1 MSFFIFAGEL
11 GVSPLR
17 LIKESAIVF
26 HGESEIFVLVK
37 LVNGYNA
44 CRSIEN
50 IGNAV
55 YNGCAGVFNGCGF
68 NNVEFGIGFAGDF
81 PVAHIAVI
89 GTVNFTD
96 ALGFDDRAL
105 EGFGGNYCCHTD
117 AVAFGDNFA
126 HGFGIKVG
134 IIEIRNAFL
143 AVGFNGP
150 AEFGCER
157 FVGRPNVGRFKNFGM
172 SDLFFEFF
180 GSEANA
186 VCFCKSKAV
195 IFYVIGNSAFD
206 FGDFLNAA
214 GYKTDHVYP
223 ENIFHTGTDESAV
236 VFFCDNVKFVGE
248 FGAGAPAAGGF
259 FTGGDYVD
267 AAGKAFFEM
276 IVAVAY
282 EGEKGYNSDICVA
295 VIKNFVCVRFDG
307 NAGFYTEFSK
317 IADIHA
323 NNSRVNVDCA
333 NDLCAFFIKVTD
345 DVFCHFSAAV
355 LYYFNF
361 FHNKIP
367 LCVYLLTLL

>member
-1 MSFFIFAGEL
+1 MLFYLSGGL
-11 GVSPLR
+11 GRAALSYTQ
-17 LIKESAIVF
+17 IKSAIVL
-26 HGESEIFVLVK
+26 HGEGEIFDFVE
-37 LVNGYNA
+37 LVNGNNA

-50 IGNAV
+50 VGNAV
-55 YNGCAGVFNGCGF
+55 YDGCAGVFNGCRF
-68 NNVEFGIGFAGDF
+68 NNMELGIGFAGDF
-81 PVAHIAVI
+81 PIAHIAVI
-89 GTVNFTD
+89 GSVNFTD

-150 AEFGCER
+150 AEFGCEG
-157 FVGRPNVGRFKNFGM
+157 FVGRPYIGRFKNFGM
-172 SDLFFEFF
+172 SNLFFKFF
-180 GSEANA
+180 GGKANA
-186 VCFCKSKAV
+186 VCFCKCKAV

-214 GYKTDHVYP
+214 CYKTDHVYP
-223 ENIFHTGTDESAV
+223 EDIFHTGTDESAV

-259 FTGGDYVD
+259 FAGGDYVD
-267 AAGKAFFEM
+267 ATGKAFFEM
-276 IVAVAY
+276 IIAVAY
-282 EGEKGYNSDICVA
+282 EREEGYNSDVCVA
-295 VIKNFVCVRFDG
+295 VIKNFVCVGFDD
-307 NAGFYTEFSK
+307 NTGFYAEFCEV
-317 IADIHA
+317 ADIHA
-323 NNSRVNVDCA
+323 NYCRVNVDCA

-361 FHNKIP
+361 FHNKY
-367 LCVYLLTLL
+367 LFRVFLLTPL

>member
-1 MSFFIFAGEL
+1 VSFFIFAGEL

-26 HGESEIFVLVK
+26 HGESEVFVLVE
-37 LVNGYNA
+37 LVNGYNT
-44 CRSIEN
+44 CRSVEN
-50 IGNAV
+50 VGNAV
-55 YNGCAGVFNGCGF
+55 YDGCASVFNGCGF
-68 NNVEFGIGFAGDF
+68 NNMELGIGFAGDF

-126 HGFGIKVG
+126 HGFGIKIG

-157 FVGRPNVGRFKNFGM
+157 FVGRPNVGRFENFGM

-180 GSEANA
+180 GSKANA

-236 VFFCDNVKFVGE
+236 VFFSKNVKFVGE

-259 FTGGDYVD
+259 FAGGDYVD
-267 AAGKAFFEM
+267 TSGEAFFE
-276 IVAVAY
+276 
-282 EGEKGYNSDICVA
+282 
-295 VIKNFVCVRFDG
+295 VI
-307 NAGFYTEFSK
+307 
-317 IADIHA
+317 IAIA
-323 NNSRVNVDCA
+323 
-333 NDLCAFFIKVTD
+333 
-345 DVFCHFSAAV
+345 
-355 LYYFNF
+355 
-361 FHNKIP
+361 
-367 LCVYLLTLL
+367 